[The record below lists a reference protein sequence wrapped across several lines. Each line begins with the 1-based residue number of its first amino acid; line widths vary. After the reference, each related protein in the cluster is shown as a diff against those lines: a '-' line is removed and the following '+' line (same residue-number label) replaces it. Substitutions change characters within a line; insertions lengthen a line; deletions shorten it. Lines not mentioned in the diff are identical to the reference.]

1 MHDEKN
7 KLYITQSDSELAQLL
22 IISISLYLF
31 AAIYMAAGCWCCKKK
46 EAGLLFIGD

>member
-31 AAIYMAAGCWCCKKK
+31 ADIYIW
-46 EAGLLFIGD
+46 LLVVGAVRRGKQALIYR